1 MSERDDLFTERGLS
15 PRRVKFWLLHWGEL
29 EAMAESPS
37 TRGSVREYLRR
48 EWIHLQDRHP
58 SIACICGPTDHEP
71 IRARE
76 QGGSGGYGPS
86 SGGASIIKGDL
97 ELAADQLPVA
107 WIATGRVFVA
117 QSTPGNRRDRL
128 WLRRRTL
135 WLAAGHLPSETPEPP
150 GSDQTVRFMMAR
162 ATGWRAGVDEGR
174 RSA

>member
-37 TRGSVREYLRR
+37 TSGSVREYLRR
-48 EWIHLQDRHP
+48 EWIHLQ
-58 SIACICGPTDHEP
+58 
-71 IRARE
+71 ARE